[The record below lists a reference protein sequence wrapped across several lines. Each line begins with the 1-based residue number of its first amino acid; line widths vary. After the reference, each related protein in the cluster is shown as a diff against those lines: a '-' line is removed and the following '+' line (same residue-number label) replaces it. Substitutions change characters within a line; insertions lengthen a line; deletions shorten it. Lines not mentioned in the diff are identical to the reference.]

1 MEVRADKDSSMT
13 VRFNHTII
21 AAKDKVRSAQFLAE
35 LLGLPE
41 PQPFGH
47 FQAVKLDD
55 GVSLDYIESS
65 GDFPGQHYAFLV
77 SDDVFDALIAKIR
90 ERGIK
95 HWADPQGQHPGEI
108 NTHDGG
114 RGVYFQ
120 DPSGHFMEALT
131 VPYGGW

>member
-1 MEVRADKDSSMT
+1 MT

-21 AAKDKVRSAQFLAE
+21 AAKDKVHSARFLAE

-65 GDFPGQHYAFLV
+65 VDFPGQHYAFLV

-90 ERGIK
+90 ERGIE
-95 HWADPQGQHPGEI
+95 HWADPRGQRRGEI

-120 DPSGHFMEALT
+120 DPSGHFMEAIT

>member
-1 MEVRADKDSSMT
+1 MT
-13 VRFNHTII
+13 VRFNHTVV
-21 AAKDKVRSAQFLAE
+21 AAKDKVRSANFLAE

-47 FQAVKLDD
+47 FMAVKLSD
-55 GVSLDYIESS
+55 GVALDYAQTD
-65 GDFPGQHYAFLV
+65 GDIPGQHYAFLV
-77 SDDVFDALIAKIR
+77 SEDVFDSLITKIR
-90 ERGIK
+90 ERGIQ
-95 HWADPQGQHPGEI
+95 HWADPRGHRSNEI

-120 DPSGHFMEALT
+120 DPSGHYMEAIT

>member
-1 MEVRADKDSSMT
+1 MT
-13 VRFNHTII
+13 VRFNHTVV
-21 AAKDKVRSAQFLAE
+21 AAKDKVRSANFLAE

-47 FQAVKLDD
+47 FLAVKLGD
-55 GVSLDYIESS
+55 GVALDYMQTD
-65 GDFPGQHYAFLV
+65 GDIPGQHYAFLV
-77 SDDVFDALIAKIR
+77 SDDVFDSLIAKIR
-90 ERGIK
+90 ERGIQ
-95 HWADPQGQHPGEI
+95 HWADPRGQRSGEI

-120 DPSGHFMEALT
+120 DPSGHFMEAIT

>member
-1 MEVRADKDSSMT
+1 MT

-21 AAKDKVRSAQFLAE
+21 AAKDKVRSAKFLAE
-35 LLGLPE
+35 LLGRPE

-47 FQAVKLDD
+47 FLVVKLDD
-55 GVSLDYIESS
+55 GVSLDYIESDA
-65 GDFPGQHYAFLV
+65 DFPGQHYAFLV
-77 SDDVFDALIAKIR
+77 SDDVFDSLIAKIR
-90 ERGIK
+90 DRGIQ
-95 HWADPQGQHPGEI
+95 HWADPRGHRPGEI

-120 DPSGHFMEALT
+120 DPSGHYMEAIT

>member
-1 MEVRADKDSSMT
+1 MT
-13 VRFNHTII
+13 VRLNHTIV
-21 AAKDKVRSAQFLAE
+21 AAKDKARSAQFLTE

-47 FQAVKLDD
+47 FLVVKLDD
-55 GVSLDYIESS
+55 GVSLDYAENSA
-65 GDFPGQHYAFLV
+65 DFLPQHYAFLV

-90 ERGIK
+90 DRGIP
-95 HWADPQGQHPGEI
+95 HWADPQAKHPGEI

-131 VPYGGW
+131 VPYGGWPTT